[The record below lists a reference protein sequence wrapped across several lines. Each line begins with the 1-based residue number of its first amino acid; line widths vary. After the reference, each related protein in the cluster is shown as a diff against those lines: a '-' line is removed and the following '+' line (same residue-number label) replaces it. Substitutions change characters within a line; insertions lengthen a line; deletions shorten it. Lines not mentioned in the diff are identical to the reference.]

1 MARRQLTNRD
11 LTQLFQLVSRLPR
24 GLVIGLIV
32 LAGVGYLIYHY
43 GGKLKRHDPAA
54 TAGPPGSY
62 LFCSWNAE
70 NFFDDADSPTIHDE
84 MEDWYGTNPDMF
96 AKKVDHLANG
106 LLKMNDG
113 AGPDVVALVEV
124 ESLRCFEALRD
135 ALNAKLAAAGMADK
149 KYEHIL
155 FTGDN
160 TGRHFAPGILTRLP
174 VVADRTR
181 KLGKRGNGR
190 IVEGHITVNG
200 HDLAVIAAHW
210 TSRVTDEVGDNGRRL
225 SYAQDC
231 YGRVRA
237 ILTENPDADVIV
249 CGDFNDEF
257 TDKSMQ
263 EGLKAVA
270 DAEAVKAS
278 AADPK
283 VLALLANW
291 AGDPK
296 GSIYGKS
303 HWSVFDHLCVTRGLL
318 DANGWTADPATAA
331 VYAPKE
337 FRSGK
342 AGVPFRFG
350 NPKMTGERGYS
361 DHFPVVVRLTVA
373 GTP

>member
-1 MARRQLTNRD
+1 MARRQFTNRD
-11 LTQLFQLVSRLPR
+11 LKQLIQLVSRLPR

-62 LFCSWNAE
+62 LFCSWNVE
-70 NFFDDADSPTIHDE
+70 NFYDDADNPAFRDE
-84 MEDWYGTNPDMF
+84 KEDYFAANPDMF
-96 AKKVDHLANG
+96 AKKVDHLADG
-106 LLKMNDG
+106 LLTMNGG
-113 AGPDVVALVEV
+113 AGPDIVALVEV

-135 ALNAKLAAAGMADK
+135 ALNAKLDSVGMADK

-155 FTGDN
+155 FVGDN
-160 TGRHFAPGILTRLP
+160 TGRRSAPGILTRLP

-190 IVEGHITVNG
+190 ILEGHITVNG

-210 TSRVTDEVGDNGRRL
+210 TSRATDEVGDKGRRL

-237 ILTENPDADVIV
+237 ILTENPVADVIV

-257 TDKSMQ
+257 KDASMQ
-263 EGLKAVA
+263 EGLMASSDA
-270 DAEAVKAS
+270 DAVKT
-278 AADPK
+278 AAEPK
-283 VLALLANW
+283 VLDVFAHW
-291 AGDPK
+291 AGDPA
-296 GSIYGKS
+296 GTHFYEREWAIL
-303 HWSVFDHLCVTRGLL
+303 DHICLTRGLL
-318 DANGWTADPATAA
+318 DANGWAADPATASIH
-331 VYAPKE
+331 APKE
-337 FRSGK
+337 FRIAKTGAPLKFGDVK
-342 AGVPFRFG
+342 APS
-350 NPKMTGERGYS
+350 ERGFS

-373 GTP
+373 GAP